1 MTTTIKKTLWSGTQF
16 VLEVFKSQREDALR
30 LGWICE
36 GQLEECPDTGRKHYQ
51 FAVKT
56 PQVRMSQVIKVFK
69 GAHIEPARNK
79 DALLQYVK
87 KEETR
92 VGDMPEVDVNKFP
105 TADKF
110 LNLVCQE
117 LLDTNAVPKSFR
129 MIIGE
134 GEWYNGRVHDDDKLG
149 ALDYATS
156 QLIRKGIVCEL
167 HAVNPQIRSAWKK
180 FSTDICF
187 RFIEDR
193 QTARQTI
200 SFSDIDIINN
210 NARGKKDNEKS
221 ECSGREEE
229 FEEEEDD
236 SYYSDDG
243 CQTIDNDSD
252 AISCTSDS
260 SE

>member
-1 MTTTIKKTLWSGTQF
+1 
-16 VLEVFKSQREDALR
+16 VLEAFKAQREDALR
-30 LGWICE
+30 LGWTCE

-51 FAVKT
+51 FAIKT

-87 KEETR
+87 KSETR
-92 VGDMPEVDVNKFP
+92 VGDMPEVSANKFP

-117 LLDTNAVPKSFR
+117 LLDTNSVPKAFR

-134 GEWYNGRVHDDDKLG
+134 GEWYTGRVHDDDKLA

-193 QTARQTI
+193 QTDRQIESSSDQDINATQT
-200 SFSDIDIINN
+200 FSS
-210 NARGKKDNEKS
+210 S
-221 ECSGREEE
+221 EEDESSPEGEIYCDESCSEDSEICEATDSETEFEGSNRSGRRR
-229 FEEEEDD
+229 
-236 SYYSDDG
+236 
-243 CQTIDNDSD
+243 TTRN
-252 AISCTSDS
+252 
-260 SE
+260 

>member
-1 MTTTIKKTLWSGTQF
+1 MATTIKKTLWSGTQF
-16 VLEVFKSQREDALR
+16 VLEAFKSQREDALR
-30 LGWICE
+30 LGWTCE
-36 GQLEECPDTGRKHYQ
+36 GQLEECPETGRKHYQ
-51 FAVKT
+51 FAIKT

-87 KEETR
+87 KSETR
-92 VGDMPEVDVNKFP
+92 IGDMPDVSANKFP

-117 LLDTNAVPKSFR
+117 LLDTNTVPKQYR
-129 MIIGE
+129 MIVGE
-134 GEWYNGRVHDDDKLG
+134 GDWYNGRVHDDDKLG
-149 ALDYATS
+149 ALDYATG

-193 QTARQTI
+193 QTDRQI
-200 SFSDIDIINN
+200 ESFSDQDI
-210 NARGKKDNEKS
+210 NAKHSALCSDNEES
-221 ECSGREEE
+221 EGQDEEVHEYGGSEDCSEEVSE
-229 FEEEEDD
+229 ADE
-236 SYYSDDG
+236 
-243 CQTIDNDSD
+243 DSD
-252 AISCTSDS
+252 SGSAESYQ
-260 SE
+260 

>member
-16 VLEVFKSQREDALR
+16 VLEAFKSQREDALR
-30 LGWICE
+30 LGWTCE

-51 FAVKT
+51 FAIKT

-87 KEETR
+87 KSETR
-92 VGDMPEVDVNKFP
+92 IGDMPDVSANKFP

-117 LLDTNAVPKSFR
+117 LLDTNTVPKQYR

-134 GEWYNGRVHDDDKLG
+134 GDWYNGRVHDDDKLA
-149 ALDYATS
+149 ALDYATGL
-156 QLIRKGIVCEL
+156 LIRKGIVCEL

-187 RFIEDR
+187 RSIQDSQTDR
-193 QTARQTI
+193 QI
-200 SFSDIDIINN
+200 ESFSDQD
-210 NARGKKDNEKS
+210 ANERNRCEDSSCDRQS
-221 ECSGREEE
+221 EDSGLQQTVGSADEG
-229 FEEEEDD
+229 EEEDF
-236 SYYSDDG
+236 S
-243 CQTIDNDSD
+243 
-252 AISCTSDS
+252 S
-260 SE
+260 SETGSCIDTGSVQYY